1 MGKVKLTSIDDFT
14 FSEWY
19 QFPMGKVKK
28 LKSIESMKK
37 KLVSIPYGKGKIVRR
52 GSEPQN
58 NDRRGRSRGVHGVN
72 GADSTSGSYFEKS
85 GERRGVIAPTSL

>member
-1 MGKVKLTSIDDFT
+1 MGKVKARENAGQSR
-14 FSEWY
+14 
-19 QFPMGKVKK
+19 MRR
-28 LKSIESMKK
+28 
-37 KLVSIPYGKGKIVRR
+37 VSIPYGKGKIVRR

-85 GERRGVIAPTSL
+85 EEQRGVIAPTPP

>member
-1 MGKVKLTSIDDFT
+1 MGKVKRKKMKKMLFVAA
-14 FSEWY
+14 Y
-19 QFPMGKVKK
+19 QSPMGKVK
-28 LKSIESMKK
+28 
-37 KLVSIPYGKGKIVRR
+37 IVRL

-85 GERRGVIAPTSL
+85 EEQRGVIAPTPL

>member
-1 MGKVKLTSIDDFT
+1 MKKMVLFGV
-14 FSEWY
+14 Y
-19 QFPMGKVKK
+19 QSPMGKV
-28 LKSIESMKK
+28 
-37 KLVSIPYGKGKIVRR
+37 KIVRR

-85 GERRGVIAPTSL
+85 EERRGVIAPTPP